1 MNGLSSKTK
10 VYTIAAHTAYT
21 GSIQKLYS
29 TGSIVLSSLS
39 FGYFERVGQTGSK
52 AVVTSTLGATTL
64 ASGTTLD
71 GPIVQF
77 KTAASS
83 PNVITYT
90 NNVRL

>member
-1 MNGLSSKTK
+1 MDGLSNKTR
-10 VYTIAAHTAYT
+10 VITVAANTAFT

-29 TGSIVLSSLS
+29 TGSIVLSRCE
-39 FGYFERVGQTGSK
+39 FGYFQRVGQTGSK

-77 KTAASS
+77 KTAAGS
-83 PNVITYT
+83 PDVITYT
-90 NNVRL
+90 NNVKL